1 MSFLSS
7 LSSAI
12 SSGINAVSSGFN
24 AVCNTVS
31 TIGSAV
37 SSFANSI
44 KPVLGPVLT
53 TIAQLVPHPVVKA
66 VANFANTLLHALAIF
81 RPDETVQD
89 MGERALQAAEQG
101 ITLDKYDNKFDEYMA
116 ALRDF
121 DLNPESAEK
130 YSPVE
135 KFVAG
140 LGIATVGIEDKF
152 NAEHGSL
159 NSIWLLPATNADYF
173 TSDRIKSLLE
183 NGKLIGDVGA
193 YLEKRLSGEE
203 ASEFRK
209 NLEITPEGKPMNDSE
224 LGKLYN
230 ALDSSRAEWAKL
242 EQQIKAND

>member
-1 MSFLSS
+1 MNWLTSIG
-7 LSSAI
+7 SAI
-12 SSGINAVSSGFN
+12 SNGFS

-44 KPVLGPVLT
+44 KPVLGPVLA
-53 TIAQLVPHPVVKA
+53 TIASLVPHPAVKA
-66 VANFANTLLHALAIF
+66 VASFANALLHALAIF
-81 RPDETVQD
+81 HPQETVQD

-101 ITLDKYDNKFDEYMA
+101 ITLEKFDKFDEYMGT
-116 ALRDF
+116 LRNF
-121 DLNPESAEK
+121 DINPELSEK
-130 YSPVE
+130 YTPVE

-152 NAEHGSL
+152 NAEPGSL
-159 NSIWLLPATNADYF
+159 NDVWLLPLTNAEYF
-173 TSDRIKSLLE
+173 TPERVTSLLE
-183 NGKLIGDVGA
+183 NGKQIGDVSA
-193 YLEKRLSGEE
+193 YLEKSMSGEE

-209 NLEITPEGKPMNDSE
+209 NLETTPEGEPMNDTE
-224 LGKLYN
+224 LGKLYD